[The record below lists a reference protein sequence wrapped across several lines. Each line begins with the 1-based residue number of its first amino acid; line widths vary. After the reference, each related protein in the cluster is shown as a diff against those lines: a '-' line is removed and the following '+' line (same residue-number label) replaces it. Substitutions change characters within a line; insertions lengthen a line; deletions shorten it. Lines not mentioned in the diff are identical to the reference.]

1 MSSILWEDFH
11 ATHASLLVCR
21 IVYTSL
27 ISKITL
33 SPSPSLFPPFLP
45 PSLPHLPLPLSL
57 PLTPS
62 LSLLLSF
69 PASLKMAENCSLRVL
84 NISFCYKIS
93 SDSLDVLISTLKAKE
108 CLTSINMMGV
118 SLRGLGME
126 FLSTCSSL
134 THLSLSGVRELDDNN
149 LEMVSLFVSSYTIVS
164 AN

>member
-1 MSSILWEDFH
+1 
-11 ATHASLLVCR
+11 
-21 IVYTSL
+21 
-27 ISKITL
+27 
-33 SPSPSLFPPFLP
+33 
-45 PSLPHLPLPLSL
+45 
-57 PLTPS
+57 
-62 LSLLLSF
+62 
-69 PASLKMAENCSLRVL
+69 MAENCSLRVL

-149 LEMVSLFVSSYTIVS
+149 LEMVSSFVSSYTIVS